1 MADGDLL
8 LLRDER
14 TLRIGVAGAATV
26 IAVGTLLTRSDAVVS
41 WSLLAPTVAIIWFSA
56 IVPSAPRWPAYVMAI
71 VIPFVLNIIEA
82 DEEVSMFLLILAIA
96 LLAATEPRRQLVTTV
111 VLVTA
116 FMIVTLSLTGA
127 MSDVGWQNWL
137 FGAAFTWGFGEML
150 FRYHQTITEL
160 QATRA
165 LIADQAA
172 SRERRRI
179 ARDVH
184 DLVGHSLSVVM
195 LHLTG
200 ARHLVRKDPAEAER
214 ALEQAEAAGRES
226 LAEIRRTV
234 GLLRDDQELDSAVN
248 PSPDLT
254 DVSLLVDEF
263 LIAGIEIDLRI
274 NGEIERV
281 DRAPSLAGYRIIQEA
296 LTNVS
301 RHTNGSE
308 VSVSITVDPSTFDV
322 AIRNAGGAIV
332 ADTQGAGFGLIS
344 MRERA
349 KSVGGSLVAGP
360 TPSGWTVEATLPNVA
375 VGVSP

>member
-14 TLRIGVAGAATV
+14 TLRIGVAGAATI
-26 IAVGTLLTRSDAVVS
+26 IAVGTLLTRDDAVVS
-41 WSLLAPTVAIIWFSA
+41 WSLLAPTVAIIWYSA
-56 IVPSAPRWPAYVMAI
+56 IVASAPRWPAYLVAI
-71 VIPFVLNIIEA
+71 VIPFVLNIIDA
-82 DEEVSMFLLILAIA
+82 DKEVSMFLFILAIA
-96 LLAATEPRRQLVTTV
+96 LLAATEPRRQLVTAV
-111 VLVTA
+111 VLATA

-127 MSDVGWQNWL
+127 MGSVGWQNWL
-137 FGAAFTWGFGEML
+137 FGTAFTWGFGEIL
-150 FRYHQTITEL
+150 YRFQQTIEEL

-172 SRERRRI
+172 SHERRRI

-200 ARHLVRKDPAEAER
+200 ARHLVHKDPHEAER

-274 NGEIERV
+274 KGDIKRV
-281 DRAPSLAGYRIIQEA
+281 QRAPSLAGYRIIQEA

-301 RHTNGSE
+301 RHTNGAE
-308 VSVSITVDPSTFDV
+308 VSVSIAIDNSSFDLY
-322 AIRNAGGAIV
+322 IRNAGGAII
-332 ADTQGAGFGLIS
+332 ADTAGAGFGLIS

-360 TPSGWTVEATLPNVA
+360 TPSGWTVEATLPLVA